1 MKVRTVLWAFIV
13 VLVTVPL
20 MFNVAQAGNEA
31 GEKAYEAGDY
41 KTAHKAYLAEA
52 QKGDSEAQGWCG
64 YMYLLGKGVSKDLGE
79 ALKWYRKGAD
89 QGDNLALNGLG
100 YMYQYGKGV
109 SKDLQEAVKFYGKAA
124 EQGYPKSQSN
134 FGLMLAQGK
143 GVKKDGVL
151 AYMWLHLASTGGY
164 QKADKW
170 LKKVGKKLTPAQI
183 EEAKKKAGAWT
194 EK

>member
-1 MKVRTVLWAFIV
+1 MKIRSVLWLFGVVIISAALIV
-13 VLVTVPL
+13 PAAL
-20 MFNVAQAGNEA
+20 AGNEA
-31 GEKAYEAGDY
+31 AKQAYEAGDF
-41 KTAHKAYLAEA
+41 KTAHKEYLAEA

-64 YMYLLGKGVSKDLGE
+64 YMYLLGKGVSKDLKE
-79 ALKWYRKGAD
+79 ALKWYQKGAE

-109 SKDLQEAVKFYGKAA
+109 SKDLQEAVKFYRKAA

-170 LKKVGKKLTPAQI
+170 LKKVGKKLTSAQI
-183 EEAKKKAGAWT
+183 EEAKKMAEEWKGQ
-194 EK
+194 